1 MALSLKVLNI
11 KGHCCHNNAHML
23 SGMTPFFSTT
33 RLPVIEIIILSCKW
47 VSLEFHMT
55 FENLF
60 ICRLL
65 TFCFE
70 KIFVMCMSFEGSVNR
85 IQAHT
90 LHKFVL
96 HVFSLLVFFF
106 SFLFQNKTAFISR
119 QFKNPLLRT
128 SDFFNGVQLKT
139 QNVPFRSLI
148 DRVVFSQK
156 YLYQL

>member
-1 MALSLKVLNI
+1 
-11 KGHCCHNNAHML
+11 ML
-23 SGMTPFFSTT
+23 CM
-33 RLPVIEIIILSCKW
+33 W

-60 ICRLL
+60 ICQLL

-70 KIFVMCMSFEGSVNR
+70 KNSSHV
-85 IQAHT
+85 
-90 LHKFVL
+90 
-96 HVFSLLVFFF
+96 HVFWRQCQPNTSTYTSQVCPPCFFF
-106 SFLFQNKTAFISR
+106 FFACFFPFLFQNKPLSSLGSS
-119 QFKNPLLRT
+119 KNPLLRT

-156 YLYQL
+156 YLYQLWKLFCWIRNQINIAIHAQKGVKCPLI